1 MEGLSEGYSHQSVL
15 SGDHKTNALL
25 FVAGDLL
32 LTLRSKTWNA
42 KAKKKTHYHKHE
54 LISKLPITPRPR
66 LGQRAVTLA
75 QLWRDLNDWQLI

>member
-15 SGDHKTNALL
+15 SGDHKTNGLL
-25 FVAGDLL
+25 FVAGDPL

-54 LISKLPITPRPR
+54 LISKLLIMAQPH
-66 LGQRAVTLA
+66 LGQRVVTLA
-75 QLWRDLNDWQLI
+75 QL